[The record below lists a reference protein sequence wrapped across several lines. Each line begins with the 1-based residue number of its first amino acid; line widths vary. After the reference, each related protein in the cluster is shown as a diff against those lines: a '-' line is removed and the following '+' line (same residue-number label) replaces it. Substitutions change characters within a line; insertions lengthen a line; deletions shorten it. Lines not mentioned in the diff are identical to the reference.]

1 MNEGECDIG
10 CTQTQ
15 HKIALNRPC
24 PPNPL
29 QREILCRPLTYLF
42 DVPAVLH
49 LWPHCRW
56 ERPHAECFLDE
67 DNLHGPKDCY
77 LMEVWC
83 RCCFSGIQ
91 AYVLIPLLRP
101 LSPGMRSH
109 LKFLWSHCDLGVF
122 SLLVHISVEVR
133 DFLSWDFQPW
143 IKELN
148 APFEKET
155 KVSTAPSSV

>member
-1 MNEGECDIG
+1 MSEGECDIG

-29 QREILCRPLTYLF
+29 QREILCRPLTSLMYLQF
-42 DVPAVLH
+42 CICGHIADESPLT
-49 LWPHCRW
+49 
-56 ERPHAECFLDE
+56 HAESFLDE

-91 AYVLIPLLRP
+91 ADVLIPLLRP

-109 LKFLWSHCDLGVF
+109 LKFL
-122 SLLVHISVEVR
+122 
-133 DFLSWDFQPW
+133 
-143 IKELN
+143 
-148 APFEKET
+148 
-155 KVSTAPSSV
+155 